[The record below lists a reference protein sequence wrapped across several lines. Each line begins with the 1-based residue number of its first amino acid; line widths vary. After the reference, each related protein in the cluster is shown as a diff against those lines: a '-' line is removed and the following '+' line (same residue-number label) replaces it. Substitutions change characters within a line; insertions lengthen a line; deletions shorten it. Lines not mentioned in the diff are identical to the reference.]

1 MRVKDIN
8 IKNRTYYFFN
18 DINITD
24 FDLDNIKIDEKSYK
38 NILIYYIGY
47 VTIKKDLKIYNVNTL
62 YLVFGNVNGYFD
74 EINENKYQTLIPTN
88 QSKEKIKNYEE
99 MWIKIRDLIR
109 SITKNLDDYDE
120 KYMKIKF
127 DSDDNLPLN
136 KTIEIILVTIV
147 VIAVFHENNKYY
159 PQDFLDECLY
169 KI

>member
-1 MRVKDIN
+1 MIIYIENFYPNN
-8 IKNRTYYFFN
+8 IRT
-18 DINITD
+18 
-24 FDLDNIKIDEKSYK
+24 DEKSYK

-47 VTIKKDLKIYNVNTL
+47 VTIKKDLQTDSVNSL
-62 YLVFGNVNGYFD
+62 YLVFIKVNGCCE
-74 EINENKYQTLIPTN
+74 EINRNKYLTLVSTN
-88 QSKEKIKNYEE
+88 ESKEKIKKYEE
-99 MWIKIRDLIR
+99 LWVKIRDLIR
-109 SITKNLDDYDE
+109 SITKNLDDYDK

-159 PQDFLDECLY
+159 PQEFLDECLY

>member
-1 MRVKDIN
+1 MLKIYILKNYAYYFFDDIIN
-8 IKNRTYYFFN
+8 IK
-18 DINITD
+18 D
-24 FDLDNIKIDEKSYK
+24 FDPNNIKIDENSYK

-47 VTIKKDLKIYNVNTL
+47 VTIKKDLQTDSVNPL
-62 YLVFGNVNGYFD
+62 YLVFIKVNGCCE
-74 EINENKYQTLIPTN
+74 EINRNKYLTLVSTN
-88 QSKEKIKNYEE
+88 ESKEKIKKYEE
-99 MWIKIRDLIR
+99 LWVKIRDLIR
-109 SITKNLDDYDE
+109 SITKNLDDYDK

>member
-1 MRVKDIN
+1 M
-8 IKNRTYYFFN
+8 
-18 DINITD
+18 
-24 FDLDNIKIDEKSYK
+24 
-38 NILIYYIGY
+38 
-47 VTIKKDLKIYNVNTL
+47 TIKYLKYVKINSVNPL
-62 YLVFGNVNGYFD
+62 YLIFNKVNDYYE
-74 EINENKYQTLIPTN
+74 EINTSKYLALISTN
-88 QSKEKIKNYEE
+88 ESKEKIKKYEE
-99 MWIKIRDLIR
+99 LWSKIKDLIR
-109 SITKNLDDYDE
+109 LITKNSDDYDE